1 MTIYDTLILG
11 DIRTMNPQLP
21 TAQAVAVRS
30 DTIAWIGSKAEA
42 EKLQVQQIQ
51 DFGSQVV
58 LPGFVDAHIHPILG
72 AELARGIDLTEVTTT
87 AQLDAVLQQAS
98 TDTPGDEWIFAWG
111 LDPTIIADRNIRA
124 ADIDQSVSSQP
135 VFIRMFDAHSGV
147 VNSRALHL
155 AGLDGTEE
163 FSSHSEVEVDASGRP
178 TGFLKEWE
186 AMDLV
191 KQVMPPIS
199 MQTRLEL
206 FLNVLENMA
215 DEGLTGG
222 QILDRTDGMLEL
234 VRAAEQRGD
243 LPIRLTISP
252 WIMPGD
258 QDDIITDIIDMQGIS
273 GDRWNVDGVKLMIDG
288 TIDNGTSW
296 LSYPDVNGQST
307 RPLWLDP
314 ESYRNVL
321 LRLDAEGIRTTT
333 HAIGDAGV
341 EYVLDVIGETTQPH
355 VTDGD
360 PGHRI
365 EHIETLPDR
374 LVPRFTEVGAAVSM
388 QPRHCTLFCAA
399 DGSDNWSQRLG
410 DRRRRDA
417 WRLKSI
423 HQTGA
428 TVAVGSD
435 WPVAPSD
442 PLKIIAEGELRRE
455 VGKPDVAPVVPDE
468 ALSREALIAGYTCD
482 RARSWGDTE
491 RGMIAVGKLADFTVF
506 DQDIFEVDADE
517 LPAVNAV
524 ATVIGGKVR
533 FPRSNT
539 VSQAPIA

>member
-1 MTIYDTLILG
+1 
-11 DIRTMNPQLP
+11 
-21 TAQAVAVRS
+21 
-30 DTIAWIGSKAEA
+30 
-42 EKLQVQQIQ
+42 
-51 DFGSQVV
+51 
-58 LPGFVDAHIHPILG
+58 
-72 AELARGIDLTEVTTT
+72 
-87 AQLDAVLQQAS
+87 
-98 TDTPGDEWIFAWG
+98 
-111 LDPTIIADRNIRA
+111 
-124 ADIDQSVSSQP
+124 
-135 VFIRMFDAHSGV
+135 
-147 VNSRALHL
+147 
-155 AGLDGTEE
+155 
-163 FSSHSEVEVDASGRP
+163 
-178 TGFLKEWE
+178 
-186 AMDLV
+186 
-191 KQVMPPIS
+191 
-199 MQTRLEL
+199 
-206 FLNVLENMA
+206 
-215 DEGLTGG
+215 
-222 QILDRTDGMLEL
+222 
-234 VRAAEQRGD
+234 
-243 LPIRLTISP
+243 
-252 WIMPGD
+252 
-258 QDDIITDIIDMQGIS
+258 
-273 GDRWNVDGVKLMIDG
+273 
-288 TIDNGTSW
+288 
-296 LSYPDVNGQST
+296 
-307 RPLWLDP
+307 
-314 ESYRNVL
+314 
-321 LRLDAEGIRTTT
+321 
-333 HAIGDAGV
+333 
-341 EYVLDVIGETTQPH
+341 
-355 VTDGD
+355 
-360 PGHRI
+360 
-365 EHIETLPDR
+365 
-374 LVPRFTEVGAAVSM
+374 TEVGAAVSM